1 VAQLHSQERFSV
13 AIIAGDIGTRGGV
26 NRVLSELA
34 LIFSRDLALDV
45 TIFASAGFAPAY
57 SFPDAINIEYHSG
70 ANSNYGM
77 LRLFRAIKR
86 RNFNAVIGLWHYD
99 NLRISPIFWKSN
111 TLTILAEHTSWFHP
125 PLKTRLFRR
134 ILYKMANWVVVLN
147 EDELRYYSQ
156 FLSHVALIPN
166 PVLVE
171 QRLELKKEKIV
182 LCVGHLIP
190 RKNFRDALFAFKHS
204 AIEQNGWRLILVGD
218 GEERQALAELACDL
232 ELTNVEFHA
241 ETTNIDE
248 WYARSSILLCTSKIE
263 VFSLVVAES
272 TAFGVVPL
280 SYDVDGPAY
289 LLRDFPRLLV
299 KAGDRVA
306 LSKRL
311 RWLAESE
318 NLRDYSNKVQSLC
331 RERFSAGSIAQAWKA
346 LLLPG
351 T

>member
-1 VAQLHSQERFSV
+1 
-13 AIIAGDIGTRGGV
+13 
-26 NRVLSELA
+26 
-34 LIFSRDLALDV
+34 
-45 TIFASAGFAPAY
+45 
-57 SFPDAINIEYHSG
+57 
-70 ANSNYGM
+70 
-77 LRLFRAIKR
+77 
-86 RNFNAVIGLWHYD
+86 
-99 NLRISPIFWKSN
+99 
-111 TLTILAEHTSWFHP
+111 
-125 PLKTRLFRR
+125 
-134 ILYKMANWVVVLN
+134 
-147 EDELRYYSQ
+147 
-156 FLSHVALIPN
+156 
-166 PVLVE
+166 
-171 QRLELKKEKIV
+171 
-182 LCVGHLIP
+182 
-190 RKNFRDALFAFKHS
+190 
-204 AIEQNGWRLILVGD
+204 
-218 GEERQALAELACDL
+218 L